1 MTHAPSD
8 GRRRLLFLV
17 ADAPF
22 FVTHRLS
29 LAHAAREAGYD
40 VHVAVPFED
49 RPVAAIRAA
58 GVHCHDLPLRRGNR
72 SLGGELRLIVA
83 VARLFRAV
91 RPDLVH
97 AVSLKPVI
105 FGGLVARLL
114 GVPAAVLAVTGLGYL
129 FLRPGAK
136 TRVQR
141 AVIKRLYRFALGH
154 PRARAIFQ
162 NPDDL
167 ALFVGENLVDPA
179 ITVMIK
185 GCGVDTERF
194 GPTAEPAGPV
204 VVMFPARVIGDKG
217 VREFV
222 AAAGI
227 LRRQGVTARF
237 VLVGRTDPENP
248 TDVGEPAIRAWEA
261 IGDVEWWG
269 FREDMASVLAQ
280 AHIVCMPS
288 YMEGLPRVLIEAAA
302 CARPVVTTDVPGC
315 REIVRD
321 GENGLLVPPRDGA
334 ATAVALGRLIADRAL
349 RAKFGARGRAIA
361 TGEFTVERFVAET
374 LALYRTLMPAR
385 ADAGAAAIEEGR

>member
-1 MTHAPSD
+1 MTRAPSD

-29 LAHAAREAGYD
+29 LARAARAAGYD

-49 RPVAAIRAA
+49 RPVAEIRAL
-58 GVHCHDLPLRRGNR
+58 GVHCHDIPLRRGNR
-72 SLGGELRLIVA
+72 ALGGELRLIVA
-83 VARLFRAV
+83 LARLIGAL

-129 FLRPGAK
+129 FLKPGAR
-136 TRVQR
+136 TAMQR
-141 AVIKRLYRFALGH
+141 AIIKRLYRFALGH
-154 PRARAIFQ
+154 RRARAVFQ

-167 ALFVGENLVDPA
+167 ALFLREGLVDQA

-185 GCGVDTERF
+185 GCGVDTACFRAT
-194 GPTAEPAGPV
+194 PEPDGPV

-227 LRRQGVTARF
+227 LRRQGVAARF

-248 TDVGEPAIRAWEA
+248 TDIGEPTIRGWEA
-261 IGDVEWWG
+261 TGDVEWWG

-280 AHIVCMPS
+280 AHVVCMPS

-321 GENGLLVPPRDGA
+321 GENGLLVPARDGA
-334 ATAVALGRLIADRAL
+334 ATAVALGRLIADGAL
-349 RAKFGARGRAIA
+349 RAKLGARGREIA
-361 TGEFTVERFVAET
+361 TSKFTVERFVGET
-374 LALYRTLMPAR
+374 LALYRALMPTH
-385 ADAGAAAIEEGR
+385 AAHVIEGSRQ